1 MKFMPRSSRGRVEKE
16 KIVKRIS
23 LILMLIVA
31 GALAAA
37 AQTPS
42 EQRSPLNQTATAF
55 DAKSAPAIE
64 ATLLTQVLNGS
75 EDSPVMNI
83 KVAVKNITPIFYT
96 YVSGW
101 VTFYDANNARC
112 GEGLFKVA
120 ALAPQES
127 AEVDTPGLR
136 LRCSPATWRIVA
148 NNLLTRTVD
157 IAKPAEAQ
165 TPPIEPPVSERA
177 ATVNYVINIDG

>member
-23 LILMLIVA
+23 LVLMLILA
-31 GALAAA
+31 GALTAA

-101 VTFYDANNARC
+101 VTFYDAKNARC
-112 GEGLFKVA
+112 GEVFFKVD
-120 ALAPQES
+120 ALAPQEP
-127 AEVDTPGLR
+127 AEVDPPGLR
-136 LRCSPATWRIVA
+136 LRCSPATWRIVEK
-148 NNLLTRTVD
+148 NLLPQIVN
-157 IAKPAEAQ
+157 IPKPAKAQ
-165 TPPIEPPVSERA
+165 TPP
-177 ATVNYVINIDG
+177 